1 MYLNCLADLDLTL
14 VSDTCQEN
22 ISFLTEGQAG
32 GMINGSGTRGM
43 WFTGYHSHMGDPWCG
58 RTLRTMC
65 PEDFMLLSSSALF
78 AALTSLII

>member
-1 MYLNCLADLDLTL
+1 
-14 VSDTCQEN
+14 
-22 ISFLTEGQAG
+22 
-32 GMINGSGTRGM
+32 MINGSGTRGM